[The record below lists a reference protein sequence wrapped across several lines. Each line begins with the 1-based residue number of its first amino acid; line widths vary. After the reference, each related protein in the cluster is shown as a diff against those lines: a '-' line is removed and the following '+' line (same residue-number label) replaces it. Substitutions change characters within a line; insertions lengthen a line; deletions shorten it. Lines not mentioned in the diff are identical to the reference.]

1 MSFDSGLRSH
11 TLGLSNQEQAESLRL
26 LDESQ
31 ALLRAI
37 LMGLALQ
44 YHSLDLER
52 CRLLS
57 PEEPQPGTS
66 SPEPKSLQAAASL
79 ITLGALIGFYRQ
91 AQAIAQQTAQAGQ
104 CVDWTDV
111 KLDGLSIGISLLRL
125 FRLMGAGQDFGP
137 LAQQEL
143 LDEPTI

>member
-1 MSFDSGLRSH
+1 MRTEPGLHGSPPNLTSR
-11 TLGLSNQEQAESLRL
+11 EQGESLRL
-26 LDESQ
+26 LEESQ

-37 LMGLALQ
+37 LLGLVLQ

-52 CRLLS
+52 CRLLD
-57 PEEPQPGTS
+57 PEAPQAGPEPQS
-66 SPEPKSLQAAASL
+66 YQMAASL

-104 CVDWTDV
+104 CADWTNV

>member
-1 MSFDSGLRSH
+1 MRTEPGLHGSPPNLTSR
-11 TLGLSNQEQAESLRL
+11 EQGESLRL
-26 LDESQ
+26 LEESQ

-37 LMGLALQ
+37 LLGLVLQ

-52 CRLLS
+52 CRLLD
-57 PEEPQPGTS
+57 PEAPQAGPEPQS
-66 SPEPKSLQAAASL
+66 YQMAASL

-104 CVDWTDV
+104 CADWTDV

>member
-1 MSFDSGLRSH
+1 MRTEPGLHGSPPNLTSR
-11 TLGLSNQEQAESLRL
+11 EQGESLRL
-26 LDESQ
+26 LEESQ
-31 ALLRAI
+31 AMLRAI
-37 LMGLALQ
+37 LLGLGLQ

-52 CRLLS
+52 CRLLD
-57 PEEPQPGTS
+57 PEAPQAGPEPQS
-66 SPEPKSLQAAASL
+66 YQMAASL

-104 CVDWTDV
+104 CADWTDV